1 MVSPTTRNKGGSL
14 KPPSPKRFQAP
25 TEPLPKL
32 LEAPPEALLR
42 CDSVESR
49 GSFDSRPT
57 KPTLEMAR
65 RRSSTSERRRR
76 RDKGFLWRFWMV
88 LKDFGNFGRMIDDVM

>member
-1 MVSPTTRNKGGSL
+1 MVIVVSPTTRNRGGSL
-14 KPPSPKRFQAP
+14 KPPSPRRFQAP
-25 TEPLPKL
+25 TEPLPRL

-49 GSFDSRPT
+49 SRDSRDT
-57 KPTLEMAR
+57 ATLEMAR

-76 RDKGFLWRFWMV
+76 RDKGFLCRS
-88 LKDFGNFGRMIDDVM
+88 FGS